1 MIRPSS
7 TLKEAVKAIIAV
19 KDVMPMLECF
29 VVLIDDRTMKCLDDN
44 SCRCDI
50 CRISSTLVQLT
61 VCEDWGG
68 KMLGETY
75 LPYWTDL
82 AEAGISIGE
91 LTKCRCN
98 P

>member
-1 MIRPSS
+1 
-7 TLKEAVKAIIAV
+7 
-19 KDVMPMLECF
+19 MLECF
-29 VVLIDDRTMKCLDDN
+29 VVLIDDRTMKCLDVN
-44 SCRCDI
+44 SGRCDI

-82 AEAGISIGE
+82 AEAGISIGADKMQMQSLKKGCSGRCKCIRAE
-91 LTKCRCN
+91 LKC

>member
-1 MIRPSS
+1 
-7 TLKEAVKAIIAV
+7 
-19 KDVMPMLECF
+19 MPMLECF
-29 VVLIDDRTMKCLDDN
+29 VVRINDRTMKCLDVN

-50 CRISSTLVQLT
+50 CRISSRLVQLT
-61 VCEDWGG
+61 ICKDWGG

-75 LPYWTDL
+75 LSYWTDI

-98 P
+98 PLKKDAVEDVNVSEQS